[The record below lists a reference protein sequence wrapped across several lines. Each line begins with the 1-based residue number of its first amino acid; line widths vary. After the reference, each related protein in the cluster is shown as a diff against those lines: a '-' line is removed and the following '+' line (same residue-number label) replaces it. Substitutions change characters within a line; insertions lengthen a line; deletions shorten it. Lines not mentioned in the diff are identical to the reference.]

1 MYFVFILHVS
11 YSSILVGAIGL
22 SQYYANPVQC
32 RGSVNSGG
40 GGGEVLAISEISRGE
55 EFSGSRG

>member
-11 YSSILVGAIGL
+11 YSSILVEAIGF

-40 GGGEVLAISEISRGE
+40 GGEVLAIFEISRGE